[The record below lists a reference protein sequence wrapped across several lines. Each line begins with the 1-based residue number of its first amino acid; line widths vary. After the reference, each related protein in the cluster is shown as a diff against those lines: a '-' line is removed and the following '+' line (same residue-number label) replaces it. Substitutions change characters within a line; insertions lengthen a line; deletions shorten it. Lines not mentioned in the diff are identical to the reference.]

1 VIKSSNMRWVGLVAC
16 VGEMR
21 NMYKILVGK
30 PERKRLLG
38 SSRHRWE
45 DNIRINLTEI
55 KWEGVDW
62 MRLAQDRD

>member
-1 VIKSSNMRWVGLVAC
+1 MRWVGLVAC